1 MWNLLFSANFLSFR
15 NFVESKFML
24 VLLFFSRI
32 WHFTPI
38 LCCFSLL
45 FFSVTSHTPVS
56 CTHLEGTKCIY
67 CTISMQE
74 CGEGEALNFHFDVDV
89 RPEGPNRGVCRIHC
103 RIRDSSELNF
113 STKYSH
119 VNWILAQFVEAMK
132 LNSLQFLR
140 FLSGNVLEIYDFGVK
155 VGSWG
160 LKKCWNGSLASE
172 WPGGCEKGVFR
183 TAHTRTHFL
192 VIFWKSV
199 TILDN
204 KSF

>member
-1 MWNLLFSANFLSFR
+1 MFHQECEISSFQLISSPFR

-24 VLLFFSRI
+24 VLLFSARI
-32 WHFTPI
+32 WHFTLI
-38 LCCFSLL
+38 YAVFLCF

-56 CTHLEGTKCIY
+56 CPHLEGTKCIY

-74 CGEGEALNFHFDVDV
+74 WGEALNFHFDKDV
-89 RPEGPNRGVCRIHC
+89 RLEGWTDHC
-103 RIRDSSELNF
+103 RIRNPSELNF
-113 STKYSH
+113 STKCSH
-119 VNWILAQFVEAMK
+119 VNWILAQFEAMK

-140 FLSGNVLEIYDFGVK
+140 FLSGNILEIYDFGVK

-192 VIFWKSV
+192 VMFWKSV